1 MTEIQ
6 LQKDWSINPNV
17 RNVFVSLVDMSG
29 WWIYENHAWLK
40 THGWTV
46 KFTSNGTTG
55 PASNADT
62 TDRITNKTAASVRGA
77 TSTAVQS
84 WSVLQ
89 SSDGVQLLFA
99 FQGTTDDVIRLSYS
113 PGGLFVINVTDS
125 RFQPTATDEVVWCQ
139 GNSVVNATASAD
151 RVMTI
156 WAADDGTA
164 WSNGLF
170 RAGTFQT
177 MLGFEKINSACPV
190 SVFAKP
196 YLAYRYNAFDRNNAT
211 GGNGPVYDPSSTAA
225 GAAAWIGGLARVF
238 TAGVNRITRVG
249 GGTVQLAANAGVA
262 LAIEDS
268 FLSNLPAL
276 QNGTMALIPWIPS
289 GEKAAQLD
297 GFLGTPVDWWI
308 GYGGN
313 TATPAFNDVFPGF
326 EPGDVPG
333 VSGGQTGIG
342 DPRTN
347 WFIAW
352 GPTMIRPWKNVAAS
366 ILSA

>member
-1 MTEIQ
+1 MTAIQ
-6 LQKDWSINPNV
+6 LQKNWSINPNV
-17 RNVFVSLVDMSG
+17 RNAFVSLADMSG
-29 WWIYENHAWLK
+29 WYIYENHAWLD

-46 KFTSNGTTG
+46 KFTSDGVTG
-55 PASNADT
+55 PANNGDT
-62 TDRITNKTAASVRGA
+62 TDRIINKTAASVRGA
-77 TSTAVQS
+77 NATSVQS
-84 WSVLQ
+84 WTVLT
-89 SSDGVQLLFA
+89 SSDGVDLLFA
-99 FQGTTDDVIRLSYS
+99 FQGATDDVIRLSYS

-139 GNSVVNATASAD
+139 GNSVVNATTSAD

-170 RAGTFQT
+170 RAGSFQT
-177 MLGFEKINSACPV
+177 MLGLEKVNSACPV
-190 SVFAKP
+190 SVLAKP
-196 YLAYRYNAFDRNNAT
+196 YFAYRYNAFDRSNSP
-211 GGNGPVYDPSSTAA
+211 GGNGPVYDVHSTAA
-225 GAAAWIGGLARVF
+225 GAAGWFGGLARVF
-238 TAGVNRITRVG
+238 TAGVSRTTRVG
-249 GGTVQLAANAGVA
+249 GGTLALAANAGVT
-262 LAIEDS
+262 LLIEDS
-268 FLSNLPAL
+268 FTSNTPAL
-276 QNGTMALIPWIPS
+276 QNGTMALLPWSPS
-289 GEKAAQLD
+289 GEKASQLD
-297 GFLGTPVDWWI
+297 GFLGPPVDWWI

-313 TATPAFNDVFPGF
+313 AFTPAFNDVFPGF

-366 ILSA
+366 ILSS